1 MKEYDKANIPLAKL
15 LRKNATPQE
24 NKLWYQFLNKYP
36 LRFQRQKAIG
46 KYIADFY
53 CAKARLV
60 VELDGRGHEMSKQI
74 EHDEHRTQYLE
85 SVGLQVL
92 RFRNKDIDTN
102 FAGVCSYI
110 DKTVKEQINSDPTDK
125 TEK

>member
-1 MKEYDKANIPLAKL
+1 
-15 LRKNATPQE
+15 
-24 NKLWYQFLNKYP
+24 
-36 LRFQRQKAIG
+36 
-46 KYIADFY
+46 
-53 CAKARLV
+53 
-60 VELDGRGHEMSKQI
+60 MSKQI

>member
-1 MKEYDKANIPLAKL
+1 MKDYNKNNIVRAKA

-24 NKLWYQFLNKYP
+24 KKLWYQYLNKYP

-46 KYIADFY
+46 DYIADFY

-60 VELDGRGHEMSKQI
+60 VELDGRGHNLSQQFEK
-74 EHDEHRTQYLE
+74 DEARTEYLQ
-85 SVGLQVL
+85 SVGLAVL
-92 RFRNKDIDTN
+92 RIKNTDIDNN

-110 DKTVKEQINSDPTDK
+110 DQTVKDRLKQLRAQDQS
-125 TEK
+125 